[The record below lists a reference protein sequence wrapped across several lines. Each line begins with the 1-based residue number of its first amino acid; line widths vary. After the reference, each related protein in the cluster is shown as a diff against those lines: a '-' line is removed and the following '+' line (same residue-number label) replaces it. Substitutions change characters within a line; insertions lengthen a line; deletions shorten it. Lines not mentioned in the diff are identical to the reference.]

1 LNEKNAGKKK
11 KNQNSDQLI
20 DKRISK
26 IREVVQYNYLHGFM
40 QNQIKEEKLEGRR
53 LVELG

>member
-1 LNEKNAGKKK
+1 MLERK